1 MANAEMLKYPPILG
15 HVLKLLDSLPAKY
28 LSPSEQRQV
37 ALHPE
42 QRTKRNGSNIN
53 FPFSL
58 FSADGVLLPLSH
70 GQMAQ

>member
-1 MANAEMLKYPPILG
+1 MPKYTPILG
-15 HVLKLLDSLPAKY
+15 HILKLLASLPAKC

-53 FPFSL
+53 FHFSL
-58 FSADGVLLPLSH
+58 FTADGVLLPLSH